1 MNNKNKKEGFTLIEL
16 LVSIAIFAVLS
27 AMGWKVFDYLI
38 KVKDRNSMH
47 EENLGQLQQAYQQVQ
62 RDSLQMMPITANLAG
77 QIQPALVLNNNN
89 LTFSKV
95 GVTDPLKQGLS
106 PYERVEYQYNAQD
119 KKIYRLKYN
128 NLNMNNAAQ
137 PLSSVILADVD
148 QYEIVVLTPNE
159 LNRWPEGANS
169 NDVGAQSVLPRGIK
183 IQFTIRGI
191 EYEWIFSLLNTDY
204 LVRLNRQNNVNDSGN
219 VDGNNNANASSQNNN
234 DMSN

>member
-169 NDVGAQSVLPRGIK
+169 NDVGAQSVLPRGINMR
-183 IQFTIRGI
+183 FTIRGI

-219 VDGNNNANASSQNNN
+219 GDGNNNANASSQNNN

>member
-169 NDVGAQSVLPRGIK
+169 NDVGAQSVLPRGINMR
-183 IQFTIRGI
+183 FTIRGI

-219 VDGNNNANASSQNNN
+219 SDGNNNANASSQNNN

>member
-183 IQFTIRGI
+183 MRFTIRGI

-219 VDGNNNANASSQNNN
+219 VDGNNNANVSSQNNN